1 MKHPFENH
9 SDGEPRWRRPA
20 ADRKGPHNVTFIPSP
35 GRCRFVAWDSNP
47 VRGPKVRFNGWTYET
62 VLILILPILTVLS
75 AFVALLFVALQ
86 SWIGDALAR
95 RVVIAIVLA
104 VLFGN
109 AFRLL
114 RRPRRGRS
122 PLTPHALS
130 GPHPTGSEAR
140 GGPRAAW
147 WPRSS

>member
-9 SDGEPRWRRPA
+9 SEGEPQWRRPA
-20 ADRKGPHNVTFIPSP
+20 ADPRGPHTVTFIPSP
-35 GRCRFVAWDSNP
+35 GRCRFVAWDSKP
-47 VRGPKVRFNGWTYET
+47 VRGPTVRFNRWTYET

-95 RVVIAIVLA
+95 LVVIAIVLA
-104 VLFGN
+104 ILFGN

-114 RRPRRGRS
+114 RRPRRERS
-122 PLTPHALS
+122 P
-130 GPHPTGSEAR
+130 
-140 GGPRAAW
+140 
-147 WPRSS
+147 

>member
-20 ADRKGPHNVTFIPSP
+20 ADRKGPHTVTFIPSP
-35 GRCRFVAWDSNP
+35 GRCRFVAWDSKP
-47 VRGPKVRFNGWTYET
+47 VRGPTVRFNRWTYET

-86 SWIGDALAR
+86 SWIVDAVAGLL
-95 RVVIAIVLA
+95 VLA
-104 VLFGN
+104 FVLAGRFGN

-114 RRPRRGRS
+114 RRPGRHRS
-122 PLTPHALS
+122 P
-130 GPHPTGSEAR
+130 
-140 GGPRAAW
+140 
-147 WPRSS
+147 